1 MNILPEQSQNA
12 DCPADHYVKDFPKGT
27 KVDISGGKW
36 KKKWGYVVSVSRGYS
51 QVEIHDYIKSK
62 AKGDAEDEIK
72 VSVVRVKTP
81 YLKKIVE
88 QVWEMPDA
96 EDLVVVDKLP
106 EEQSALAAL
115 EDKHRKDGKEVVGY
129 GLPVGPGNQADAGL
143 CQQLVDAMVNDVV
156 EEQFPVEEALSEHS
170 SEDEAVDISEDLPTI
185 DEAILLKQQK
195 DSILADKIKM
205 IQQYNDARF
214 EVKQLK
220 DELQDQKEHFRV
232 LKDMKNES
240 ELKLSQCI
248 KLLDEKDTGGGTRS
262 REKAEK
268 WNKVKALFIDLLD

>member
-1 MNILPEQSQNA
+1 MNILPVEEEL
-12 DCPADHYVKDFPKGT
+12 PKGT

-36 KKKWGYVVSVSRGYS
+36 KKKWGYVVSVSPGYS
-51 QVEIHDYIKSK
+51 QVEIHDYVKSK

-106 EEQSALAAL
+106 EEQSALDAL

-129 GLPVGPGNQADAGL
+129 GQEPGSGATCSAGNAGL

-170 SEDEAVDISEDLPTI
+170 SEEEAVDISEDLPTM

-195 DSILADKIKM
+195 DSILAEKIKM

-232 LKDMKNES
+232 LKDMKDES

-248 KLLDEKDTGGGTRS
+248 KLLDEKDTVGGTRS

-268 WNKVKALFIDLLD
+268 WNKVKALFIDLQD